1 MAYAVL
7 IAWIIQ
13 GTVGVTLFIGWL
25 RHANG
30 RSARTVI
37 AHLALS
43 LSGLALWAWFVVTGS
58 IVPAW
63 FAFAIITAGNTFGD
77 MMLLG
82 RARRLEPGATTLRQ
96 RYGVAISAAFR
107 GKLPPRVAFHAV
119 FSGVVYFGCLG
130 VCIGATVAAFAGPA

>member
-13 GTVGVTLFIGWL
+13 GAVGLTLFIGWL

-30 RSARTVI
+30 RNPRTVV
-37 AHLALS
+37 AHLVLS
-43 LSGLALWAWFVVTGS
+43 LSGLAFWVWFVVTGS

-63 FAFAIITAGNTFGD
+63 IAFAIITAGNTLGD

-82 RARRLEPGATTLRQ
+82 RARRLAPEATTLAQ
-96 RYGVAISAAFR
+96 RYGVALSAMFR

-130 VCIGATVAAFAGPA
+130 VCIGATVAAAA